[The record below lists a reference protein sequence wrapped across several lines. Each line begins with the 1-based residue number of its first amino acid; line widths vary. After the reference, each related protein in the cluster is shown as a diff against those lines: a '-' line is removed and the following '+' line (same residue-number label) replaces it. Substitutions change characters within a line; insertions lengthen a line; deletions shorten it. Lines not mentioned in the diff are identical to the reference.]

1 MLNADPRVLLVESQ
15 TRIRRSISNMLQ
27 SSGVKTVHHAPT
39 GENAREILINQ
50 PVDFVLCDWD
60 AQKGSGLEFL
70 EKVRSIP
77 VTKNLPFLMMSGT
90 GRLDEEDL
98 AVADDF
104 DVSGHL
110 FKPINQENLEDKI
123 QTTIDSYDSMVE
135 VLTHLAR
142 SAALAD
148 MNEKDE
154 AEKELLA
161 ARMWNDS
168 GDVYAD
174 MGESGQAQDC
184 YKKAIAIDRK
194 STRAFDRLGDL
205 YQKVGDE
212 DRAIEFYQTAT
223 KMSPSNSG
231 RQLKLAKIFI
241 SRGDNDGARTAIQH
255 AVQGEKDEAAR
266 SAAAAEFYLSVDRA
280 DLAEQEYS
288 FAIQGDPENVLYYN
302 RLGIAFRRQ
311 KKYKEAVENYRKAL
325 TFSPGDPI
333 LFFNMARALI
343 EMRDIPQAVASLRMA
358 LMINPNFK
366 QAETLLK
373 NLQKNN

>member
-1 MLNADPRVLLVESQ
+1 
-15 TRIRRSISNMLQ
+15 MLQ

-39 GENAREILINQ
+39 GENAREILVNQ

-142 SAALAD
+142 AAALAD
-148 MNEKDE
+148 INEKDE

-161 ARMWNDS
+161 AQEKKPGSARMWNDS

-223 KMSPSNSG
+223 KMSPRNSG

-266 SAAAAEFYLSVDRA
+266 SAAAVEFYLSVDRA

-288 FAIQGDPENVLYYN
+288 FAIQGDPENVLYTTVSASPFEDRKN
-302 RLGIAFRRQ
+302 TRRRWKIIGKRSHFRPEIRF
-311 KKYKEAVENYRKAL
+311 
-325 TFSPGDPI
+325 FSSTWPAP
-333 LFFNMARALI
+333 
-343 EMRDIPQAVASLRMA
+343 
-358 LMINPNFK
+358 
-366 QAETLLK
+366 
-373 NLQKNN
+373 